1 MAGRGSDSD
10 SEDEE
15 PTIAEES
22 VVTKYKSAGEIANR
36 KWNRTAVKWTLRDWF
51 YRNKPILISALIL
64 ATLMSVN
71 LLLDGVTDFF
81 L

>member
-22 VVTKYKSAGEIANR
+22 VVTKIYKSAGEIANR
-36 KWNRTAVKWTLRDWF
+36 IK
-51 YRNKPILISALIL
+51 
-64 ATLMSVN
+64 
-71 LLLDGVTDFF
+71 
-81 L
+81 

>member
-51 YRNKPILISALIL
+51 YRNKPSW
-64 ATLMSVN
+64 
-71 LLLDGVTDFF
+71 FQRKF
-81 L
+81 

>member
-36 KWNRTAVKWTLRDWF
+36 KWNRTAVK
-51 YRNKPILISALIL
+51 
-64 ATLMSVN
+64 
-71 LLLDGVTDFF
+71 
-81 L
+81 

>member
-22 VVTKYKSAGEIANR
+22 VVEKYKSAGEIANR
-36 KWNRTAVKWTLRDWF
+36 KWNRTAVKWTLLETGFIEINHLDF
-51 YRNKPILISALIL
+51 
-64 ATLMSVN
+64 SVN
-71 LLLDGVTDFF
+71 FGHFDVC
-81 L
+81 